1 MRGSSAG
8 LNSSTSAA
16 GCQYWRSSWPQGVP
30 AVMRVSSSFCSA
42 FMRGALWCGI
52 SLKRYPEIKIQCT
65 FIAMNLQETVLMQL
79 RDLILRGEFEPGQR
93 LAEQQLAER
102 LGASRTPVRA
112 ALVTLEQEGLVEA
125 NDTGKYLV
133 RQFTPRE
140 VADAIAVRGHL
151 EGMAARLVAEHGV
164 SRQLQLDLQSC
175 LDEGD
180 RALAANPLGYENYAA
195 YAAMN
200 DRFHAL
206 ILEASGNRAL
216 QRAIGAQRQA
226 AFRLRLGHAAHAVH
240 AGAGP
245 RLDALRA
252 PPAPHAV
259 RARSRPAKAR
269 APRRLPWSTPKW
281 RR

>member
-1 MRGSSAG
+1 
-8 LNSSTSAA
+8 
-16 GCQYWRSSWPQGVP
+16 
-30 AVMRVSSSFCSA
+30 
-42 FMRGALWCGI
+42 
-52 SLKRYPEIKIQCT
+52 
-65 FIAMNLQETVLMQL
+65 MNLQETVLIQL

-164 SRQLQLDLQSC
+164 SRQLQAELQAC

-180 RALAANPLGYENYAA
+180 LALAANPLDYESYAA
-195 YAAMN
+195 YAVVN

-206 ILEASGNRAL
+206 VLEASGNRAL
-216 QRAIGAQRQA
+216 QRAVALNDKLPFAPASAMLPMQGTVALDRDWMLYAHRQHHMLFA
-226 AFRLRLGHAAHAVH
+226 ALK
-240 AGAGP
+240 AGEG
-245 RLDALRA
+245 
-252 PPAPHAV
+252 
-259 RARSRPAKAR
+259 AR
-269 APRRLPWSTPKW
+269 AQALAIEHTEVAQMNMRMALERRAETEQVLPAI
-281 RR
+281 RLVVGR

>member
-1 MRGSSAG
+1 
-8 LNSSTSAA
+8 
-16 GCQYWRSSWPQGVP
+16 
-30 AVMRVSSSFCSA
+30 
-42 FMRGALWCGI
+42 
-52 SLKRYPEIKIQCT
+52 
-65 FIAMNLQETVLMQL
+65 MNLQETVLIQL

-125 NDTGKYLV
+125 NDTGKFLV
-133 RQFTPRE
+133 RQFTPQE

-164 SRQLQLDLQSC
+164 SRQLHGELQSC

-180 RALAANPLGYENYAA
+180 LALTANPLNYESYAA

-206 ILEASGNRAL
+206 VLQASGNRAL
-216 QRAIGAQRQA
+216 QRAVTLNDKLPFAPASAMLPMQGTVMMDRDWMLYAHRQHHMLFA
-226 AFRLRLGHAAHAVH
+226 ALK
-240 AGAGP
+240 AGEG
-245 RLDALRA
+245 
-252 PPAPHAV
+252 
-259 RARSRPAKAR
+259 AR
-269 APRRLPWSTPKW
+269 AQALAIEHTEVAQMNMRMALERRAETERVLPAM
-281 RR
+281 RLVVGR